1 MVVTTRSRSRSR
13 SQSSSIRLA
22 SPPPPRRQSRINIQ
36 TPSFRDAN
44 IHTYKIYTGSGS
56 GSGSGSGR
64 RVMDDDASAAAAAA
78 LVEISTVSADDTPA
92 AVVCINPMHPISQY
106 IYHMNVFRGNVC
118 NRSAF
123 ILYNK
128 VSRLFHVYSIISNDS
143 DSDIGNNRP
152 TTMMV
157 HAKFKSYISETIIT
171 YINTLMTP
179 PFPGEDVS
187 IQEQIL
193 GIVMQTRDLEES
205 AFHDESTYYDIEK
218 LLHDDSSPE
227 TVNGRKIFPVIPQR
241 EYSYSQYTPKILDS
255 VLLIIG
261 QSV

>member
-1 MVVTTRSRSRSR
+1 MVVTTRSRSRSHSD

-22 SPPPPRRQSRINIQ
+22 SPPPPHRQSRINIQ

-56 GSGSGSGR
+56 GSGRSGR
-64 RVMDDDASAAAAAA
+64 LAGDDDVAAAAAV
-78 LVEISTVSADDTPA
+78 LVDLYP

-106 IYHMNVFRGNVC
+106 IYHMKVFCGNVC

-128 VSRLFHVYSIISNDS
+128 VNRLFYVYSIISNDS
-143 DSDIGNNRP
+143 GCDIGNTN
-152 TTMMV
+152 TTTTTTTTTMV
-157 HAKFKSYISETIIT
+157 HAKFKSYISDTIIT

-179 PFPGEDVS
+179 PFLGEDVS

-193 GIVMQTRDLEES
+193 GIVMQTRELDES
-205 AFHDESTYYDIEK
+205 VFQDESTYYDIEK

-227 TVNGRKIFPVIPQR
+227 TVTGRKIFPLIPYR
-241 EYSYSQYTPKILDS
+241 EYSYSQYTPETLHS
-255 VLLIIG
+255 ALLIIG